1 MVAWFFLVGPLIL
14 GAYGVLLLFD
24 IFGATSDAADFYK
37 ARGDWFPILP
47 GDDRATH
54 RLVGGILV
62 VFAIVITVAMIGM
75 HVL

>member
-1 MVAWFFLVGPLIL
+1 MQAWFFLLGPLIL
-14 GAYGVLLLFD
+14 GGYGLILLLN
-24 IFGATSDAADFYK
+24 IFGATSDAAKFYK
-37 ARGDWFPILP
+37 ARGDWYPILP

-62 VFAIVITVAMIGM
+62 VFAIIITVAMIGM